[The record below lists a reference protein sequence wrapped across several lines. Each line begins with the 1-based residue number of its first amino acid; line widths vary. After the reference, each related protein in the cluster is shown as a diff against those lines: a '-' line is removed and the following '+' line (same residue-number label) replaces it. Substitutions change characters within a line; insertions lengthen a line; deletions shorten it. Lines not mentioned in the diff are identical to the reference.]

1 MCTLVQR
8 AGRDIC
14 HAGEVDTNTL
24 TRARVILVWFIGVT
38 FIIVACIAFDVV
50 STMAAI
56 GSMLAV
62 SLVPPIILLV
72 LWPGVLL
79 PTAHDVLH
87 SARQGMRD

>member
-1 MCTLVQR
+1 
-8 AGRDIC
+8 
-14 HAGEVDTNTL
+14 
-24 TRARVILVWFIGVT
+24 VIQVWFTGVAL
-38 FIIVACIAFDVV
+38 IIVACIAFDVV
-50 STMAAI
+50 STLAAV

-72 LWPGVLL
+72 LWPGVQL

>member
-1 MCTLVQR
+1 VIQAWF
-8 AGRDIC
+8 AGVVLI
-14 HAGEVDTNTL
+14 V
-24 TRARVILVWFIGVT
+24 
-38 FIIVACIAFDVV
+38 VACVAFDVA

-72 LWPGVLL
+72 LWPGVQL

-87 SARQGMRD
+87 STRHGMRD